1 MNDLEI
7 YLLKADAPNVRHWLE
22 TALEQTCT
30 QTEKGNTLLW
40 QFKHMDVVF
49 NPRVEKNISSLWFKT
64 NHTPWSDDLACAHA
78 AHNALNV
85 EVRCAATQW
94 QEAEDKADDAAQ
106 WIKIIRGQESPCHW

>member
-30 QTEKGNTLLW
+30 QTEKGSTLLW
-40 QFKHMDVVF
+40 QFKQMDVVF

-64 NHTPWSDDLACAHA
+64 NHTPWADDLACAHA